1 MTSPPQLLENPEG
14 DTEYSCAAAKKSV
27 QAFRAWQRR
36 KDEKDAS
43 QWLCQILDAIKE
55 GSRNG
60 KEELRGCRKSR
71 CLPY

>member
-1 MTSPPQLLENPEG
+1 MENPEG